1 MRRTFF
7 AAICNR
13 DTYEN
18 RFPAKSR
25 EHQERK
31 EPLMVIMLFASVI
44 LLTVLL
50 AAVIMSALAG
60 VPR

>member
-1 MRRTFF
+1 
-7 AAICNR
+7 
-13 DTYEN
+13 
-18 RFPAKSR
+18 
-25 EHQERK
+25 
-31 EPLMVIMLFASVI
+31 MVIMLFASVI